1 MRKNRIEISR
11 MGIKQES
18 HFGKNILKIIGIIV
32 LVLIAFLLFVLG
44 FKYLEQH
51 IRNEYLINTGD
62 GSSVATWISSLAS
75 YWGGILGGAVSGLI
89 ALGGTFIIIN
99 YYRKSD
105 LANKRIENQPFLNI
119 VVKSKSNQPP
129 DEGVFFELGKGDMC
143 IYIQIVIKNIGKGFA
158 QTLVY
163 YDGSNFGGNE
173 FRNTIESGK
182 ELDKEYVIKV
192 KYKDSSVKESFSIMF
207 MDCFLN
213 EYIQGFEITANYDSE
228 IAMKN
233 VNVLCDYPS
242 LTATAF
248 K

>member
-1 MRKNRIEISR
+1 MRKSKVEISR

-18 HFGKNILKIIGIIV
+18 HMGKTILKATGIILLAV
-32 LVLIAFLLFVLG
+32 IAVALFIFG
-44 FKYLEQH
+44 FRCLELH

-75 YWGGILGGAVSGLI
+75 YWGGILGGAVSGLL

-105 LANKRIENQPFLNI
+105 LTNKRLENQPFLNI
-119 VVKSKSNQPP
+119 MVKSKSNQPP
-129 DEGVFFELGKGDMC
+129 KESVLFELGSGNMC
-143 IYIQIVIKNIGKGFA
+143 IYIQIVIKNIGRGFA

-173 FRNTIESGK
+173 FRNTIESGR
-182 ELDKEYVIKV
+182 ELDKQYVIKI
-192 KYKDSSVKESFSIMF
+192 KYKDSSVREAFGIMF
-207 MDCFLN
+207 MDCFSN
-213 EYIQGFEITANYDSE
+213 EYIQSFEITADYDDKV
-228 IAMKN
+228 AMN
-233 VNVLCDYPS
+233 NLNILCDYPS